1 MTIFPLSHAR
11 SQVKEDVPVGYVV
24 GAISAKD
31 NADAENLI
39 GDGQH
44 ITYTLTSLNSDI
56 IEDAFDMDRNTG
68 SLVVARLLDREQQ
81 SEYRL
86 EIRALDTTASNNP
99 QSSAITVRVEIVDV
113 NDNAPAWIEDPIVIN
128 VIENT
133 PIGSAI
139 YNFTAFDADAGH
151 NGAIQYALLRQHHH
165 QQQQSDDIF
174 AVDPLTGTL
183 SLLAGVDYEQL
194 TEYLMI
200 VQATDQSTNVS
211 ERLSTS
217 VTARVLIMDANDNSP
232 VFVSPSVL
240 DGGAQAAMIQI
251 GDRTPVGAVVTH
263 VVAVDSDSGDNG
275 RVTYAILSGNEDEYF
290 ACDPISGF
298 VQLIR
303 PLLIGGGGGDNNR
316 GRYVTANSVLTNGKF
331 TLMLSASDNG
341 VPVPRETRMSL
352 QIIVQ
357 GSNSNP
363 PRFLETV
370 YHANITE
377 NIVAGNFVVRV
388 SAKNFQGDHGK
399 LSQFP
404 NYFI

>member
-1 MTIFPLSHAR
+1 MEINAFNTKIHPTHTHT
-11 SQVKEDVPVGYVV
+11 QVKEDVPVGYVV

-31 NADAENLI
+31 NSDADNLI
-39 GDGQH
+39 SDGQH
-44 ITYTLTSLNSDI
+44 ITYTLTSLNSDT

-128 VIENT
+128 VVENT
-133 PIGSAI
+133 AIGSAV
-139 YNFTAFDADAGH
+139 YNFTAFDADAGQ
-151 NGAIQYALLRQHHH
+151 NGAIQYTLLRQ
-165 QQQQSDDIF
+165 QPATDVF

-183 SLLAGVDYEQL
+183 SLLAATDYEQL
-194 TEYLMI
+194 TEYLLV
-200 VQATDQSTNVS
+200 VQATDQSVS
-211 ERLSTS
+211 VADRLSTS
-217 VTARVLIMDANDNSP
+217 VTARVLIADANDNSP
-232 VFVSPSVL
+232 VFVSPSL
-240 DGGAQAAMIQI
+240 SADMQASVIHLSDA
-251 GDRTPVGAVVTH
+251 TAVGARVTH
-263 VVAVDSDSGDNG
+263 VLAVDSDSGDNG

-290 ACDPISGF
+290 NCDPNTGF
-298 VQLIR
+298 VQLVR
-303 PLLIGGGGGDNNR
+303 PLTIGGGGENNR
-316 GRYVTANSVLTNGKF
+316 VRFMLTNGKF

-370 YHANITE
+370 YHANVSE
-377 NIVAGNFVVRV
+377 NIAAGNFVVRV

-399 LSQFP
+399 CFEICI
-404 NYFI
+404 F